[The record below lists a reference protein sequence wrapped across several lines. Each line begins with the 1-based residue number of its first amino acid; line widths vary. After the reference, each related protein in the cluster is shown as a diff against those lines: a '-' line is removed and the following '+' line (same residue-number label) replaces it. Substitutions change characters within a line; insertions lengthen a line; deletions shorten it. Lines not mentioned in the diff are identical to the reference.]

1 MIFDLAHKKIWVA
14 GETGLVGSAL
24 IRTLSAMPVTLL
36 SAPHAA
42 LDLTRQ
48 SDTEDW
54 LMAHKPDV
62 IVMAAGRVGGIGAN
76 VAAPADFIRDNLAMA
91 QNVVHGAYRAGVQ
104 KLLYLGSSCIY
115 PKFAAQPI
123 AEDALMTGVLEDTNQ
138 WYAVAKIAGLKMCAA
153 YRRQYGCDFIS
164 AMPTNLYGTH
174 DRFDEHVSHVIPA
187 MMMKMHRAKTQGAPS
202 VTFWGTGAPLRE
214 FLYADDLAQALI
226 HLLKTYSAEKTV
238 NVGSG
243 EEVSMRVL
251 ADMMKEITGYRGDVV
266 WDADKPDGTPRKAL
280 DGSVLSALGWRALV
294 PLKEGLKRVYAW
306 YQQTESLRTAA

>member
-1 MIFDLAHKKIWVA
+1 
-14 GETGLVGSAL
+14 
-24 IRTLSAMPVTLL
+24 
-36 SAPHAA
+36 
-42 LDLTRQ
+42 
-48 SDTEDW
+48 
-54 LMAHKPDV
+54 
-62 IVMAAGRVGGIGAN
+62 VGGIGAN